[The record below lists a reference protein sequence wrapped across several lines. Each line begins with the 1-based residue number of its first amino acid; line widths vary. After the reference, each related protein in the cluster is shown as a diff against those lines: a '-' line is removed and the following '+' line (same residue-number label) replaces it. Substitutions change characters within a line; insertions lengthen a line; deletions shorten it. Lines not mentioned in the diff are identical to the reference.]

1 MEISGG
7 SKTPTAYPTTQ
18 VTTPKPYKDQNSDVA
33 ITLQQYNQNN
43 NEQEFSVTTPNTTV
57 MDNTQ

>member
-33 ITLQQYNQNN
+33 ITL
-43 NEQEFSVTTPNTTV
+43 
-57 MDNTQ
+57 